1 MKEKVTLRS
10 FSLFALWFGAA
21 ISMAEIFTGGLLAP
35 LGFSDGL
42 KAIFLGH
49 FIGGV
54 IMLLAGAIG
63 AYSKLPAMMSTRIS
77 FGLYGSYL
85 FSLLNIIQ
93 LIGWSAVM
101 IISGG
106 RAANELSV
114 ALFGFDNLY
123 VWGIMIT
130 LMIAL
135 WIALGKDGF
144 GKLNVV
150 AVILLLGLT
159 LFLCTIVFKEGSI
172 FSKTSSGEMSFGMA
186 LELSIIMPLSWLPL
200 VSDYTRFASEKKSGL
215 MATFVGYFL
224 GSSLMYAI
232 GLALALYAKDASVG
246 SLMLG
251 LRLGFLALGIVLLS
265 TVTTTFLDAY
275 SAGVTSLNL
284 FPRWNERYVA
294 LLMTAIGCMVAL
306 FTPIEQYETFLY
318 AIGSVF
324 GPLFAIVLSDYF
336 IFKKTEIMP
345 NIALSIGS
353 FIIWIVGV
361 ILYYQFQGMNLV
373 LGTTLP
379 TMLATAG
386 LFIITKKGLQQW
398 ILPIK

>member
-42 KAIFLGH
+42 KAIFLGG

-200 VSDYTRFASEKKSGL
+200 VSDYTRFASEKKRGL

-224 GSSLMYAI
+224 
-232 GLALALYAKDASVG
+232 
-246 SLMLG
+246 
-251 LRLGFLALGIVLLS
+251 
-265 TVTTTFLDAY
+265 
-275 SAGVTSLNL
+275 
-284 FPRWNERYVA
+284 
-294 LLMTAIGCMVAL
+294 
-306 FTPIEQYETFLY
+306 
-318 AIGSVF
+318 
-324 GPLFAIVLSDYF
+324 
-336 IFKKTEIMP
+336 
-345 NIALSIGS
+345 
-353 FIIWIVGV
+353 
-361 ILYYQFQGMNLV
+361 
-373 LGTTLP
+373 
-379 TMLATAG
+379 
-386 LFIITKKGLQQW
+386 
-398 ILPIK
+398 